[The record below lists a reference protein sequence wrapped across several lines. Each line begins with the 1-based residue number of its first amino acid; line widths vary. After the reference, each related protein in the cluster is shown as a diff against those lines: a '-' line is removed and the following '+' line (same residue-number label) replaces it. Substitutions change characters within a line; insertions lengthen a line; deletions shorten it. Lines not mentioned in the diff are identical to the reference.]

1 MTTRLVRVTRDV
13 EMDEPHNYS
22 GHEVKEGTYFFTFN
36 RPTYGCV
43 DDCGGIALSE
53 VEGEYPFFEFP
64 RNAIEVVESAGER
77 CDAEDAKN
85 LGPVLTDQG
94 FDYDPGQL

>member
-1 MTTRLVRVTRDV
+1 M
-13 EMDEPHNYS
+13 
-22 GHEVKEGTYFFTFN
+22 
-36 RPTYGCV
+36 

-77 CDAEDAKN
+77 CDAEDAN
-85 LGPVLTDQG
+85 ELPDEM
-94 FDYDPGQL
+94 DGQVPSTLSEFPPEFLEEVNPTTAELVDWV